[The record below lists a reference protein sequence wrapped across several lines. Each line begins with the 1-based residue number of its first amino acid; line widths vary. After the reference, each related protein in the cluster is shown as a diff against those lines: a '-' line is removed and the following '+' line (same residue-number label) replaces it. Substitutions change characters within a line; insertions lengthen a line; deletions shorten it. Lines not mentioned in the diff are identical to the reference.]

1 MQPICITV
9 APSHG
14 VFVPAPDE
22 NRILLTLL
30 PSFQLKDRN
39 GSR

>member
-1 MQPICITV
+1 MQPICIAAT
-9 APSHG
+9 AFRG
-14 VFVPAPDE
+14 VFVPALDE
-22 NRILLTLL
+22 NGILLTLL